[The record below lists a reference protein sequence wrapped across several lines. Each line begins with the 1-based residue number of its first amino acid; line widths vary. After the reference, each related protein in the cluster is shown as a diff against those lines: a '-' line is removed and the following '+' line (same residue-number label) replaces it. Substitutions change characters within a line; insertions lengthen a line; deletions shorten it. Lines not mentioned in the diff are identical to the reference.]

1 MGLNALLSALLRHN
15 LCEIGVGGGVPQT
28 EMWWW
33 AGVNFE

>member
-15 LCEIGVGGGVPQT
+15 LCEIGVGGVPQT